1 MKALGHA
8 LSRLTLGP
16 GCGQA
21 RVLLRKK
28 PEALLDPRAGGMR
41 IHVEECTACR
51 AFERQLRGALAVVP
65 LSPAALGAK
74 LMLGTFAAPSA
85 VAQPAAATNSA
96 PSGGGGLWRSVAAQ
110 PKLLAALAA
119 GTLAA
124 AGGGFALSGGDE
136 GAQRT
141 AQAASAAA
149 AIGPRDGRGVFH
161 ANESPAEHF
170 AHHPLLSG
178 SAGAGGERG

>member
-1 MKALGHA
+1 
-8 LSRLTLGP
+8 
-16 GCGQA
+16 
-21 RVLLRKK
+21 
-28 PEALLDPRAGGMR
+28 MR

-74 LMLGTFAAPSA
+74 LVLGTFAAPSA
-85 VAQPAAATNSA
+85 AAQPAATTSSA
-96 PSGGGGLWRSVAAQ
+96 PSGGGGLWKSVAAQ
-110 PKLLAALAA
+110 PKLVAALAA
-119 GTLAA
+119 ATLAA
-124 AGGGFALSGGDE
+124 AGAGFALSGGDE

-141 AQAASAAA
+141 TQAAS

-178 SAGAGGERG
+178 SAGAGGTRG